1 MMPMDFA
8 GRVAIVTGSG
18 RGLGRS
24 HAMMLAAKGARVII
38 NDLASE
44 EGAEDAAAAVVQEIR
59 SQGGIAVADYHDIV
73 ANADAVVRTAIDS
86 FGQLDILV
94 NNAGI
99 VRSANFTDADP
110 AEWNKVFEVHFD
122 GTVAMCR
129 AAWPHLAKSGAG
141 RIINTS
147 SSGMLGNAAFSAYGS
162 AKAAIFGL
170 TRCLAMEGE
179 ALGMTANAILP
190 SAWTRMADV
199 IKDPAILD
207 TIRTHFQPEHVSALV
222 VWLAHQDTTVNN
234 EAFQISGGRAARLTM
249 AAYPSVKVRESTP
262 EAWAAQ
268 SQELFAASDLH
279 AVGSTAELF
288 VSELAAADPSI
299 LSKMAG
305 HGRGG
310 LDLNATVAESPDVR
324 ADG

>member
-1 MMPMDFA
+1 MSMDFA
-8 GRVAIVTGSG
+8 GRVAIVTGAG

-24 HAMMLAAKGARVII
+24 HALMLAAKGARVVV
-38 NDLASE
+38 NDLAPESGSE
-44 EGAEDAAAAVVQEIR
+44 NVAAAVVEDIR
-59 SQGGIAVADYHDIV
+59 RQGGVAVADHHDV
-73 ANADAVVRTAIDS
+73 ATYADAVVQTAIDS
-86 FGQLDILV
+86 FGRLDILV

-99 VRSANFTDADP
+99 VRSANFADAAP
-110 AEWNKVFEVHFD
+110 GEWNKIFAVHFE

-129 AAWPHLAKSGAG
+129 AAWPHLASSGAG

-179 ALGMTANAILP
+179 AVGMTSNAILP

-199 IKDPAILD
+199 IKDAAILE
-207 TIRTHFQPEHVSALV
+207 TIRNHFQPEHVSALV
-222 VWLAHQDTTVNN
+222 VWLAHQDTVVNN
-234 EAFQISGGRAARLTM
+234 EAFQVSGGRAARLTM
-249 AAYPSVKVRESTP
+249 AAYPSVKVSESTP

-268 SQELFAASDLH
+268 SQELFAATNLCP
-279 AVGSTAELF
+279 VGSTVELF
-288 VSELAAADPSI
+288 VSELMAADPSI

-310 LDLNATVAESPDVR
+310 LDLNATVSDARSDL
-324 ADG
+324 